1 MDTAASHLS
10 SVIYM
15 FQLLFPDDYE
25 DHSTQYDLLTSDPN
39 GLSGLH
45 AACTPFENF
54 LLRILELWG
63 NEAGFQRSSHY
74 CFLEEAKWKS
84 TDSNRQ
90 PVALTMLSASQGYED
105 SQASEWPT
113 LCHAEIECKAGSQP
127 GVLTLRPG
135 LIFPLNYFR
144 QICFSQLFTEWIFIE
159 TYYVQGSVLV
169 R

>member
-84 TDSNRQ
+84 TVSNKQ
-90 PVALTMLSASQGYED
+90 PVALTMLSASQGYAFE
-105 SQASEWPT
+105 
-113 LCHAEIECKAGSQP
+113 KAKEFQKN
-127 GVLTLRPG
+127 
-135 LIFPLNYFR
+135 NYF
-144 QICFSQLFTEWIFIE
+144 CFIDYAKAFDCVDHNKLENSLRGGNTRPPDLPLEKP
-159 TYYVQGSVLV
+159 VCRSGSNS
-169 R
+169 

>member
-84 TDSNRQ
+84 TVSNKQ
-90 PVALTMLSASQGYED
+90 PVALTILSASQGYED
-105 SQASEWPT
+105 SQGIGMANSMSCWNWVQSWFT
-113 LCHAEIECKAGSQP
+113 ECPDSQA
-127 GVLTLRPG
+127 RAH
-135 LIFPLNYFR
+135 FPLNYFR
-144 QICFSQLFTEWIFIE
+144 QICFSPLFTERVFIE
-159 TYYVQGSVLV
+159 TYYVQGSVPA